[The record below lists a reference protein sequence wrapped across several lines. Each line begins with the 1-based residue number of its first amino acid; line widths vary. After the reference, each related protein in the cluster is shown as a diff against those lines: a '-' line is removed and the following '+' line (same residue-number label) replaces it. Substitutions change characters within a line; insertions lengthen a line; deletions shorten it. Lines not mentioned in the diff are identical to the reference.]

1 MAEVWKLNYLIY
13 SAKNIKLDEKEQTN
27 CLLPLFSAAVVF
39 VSKINVSKILTM
51 TELYTGSVLFQR
63 ELEVEEA
70 APRDERTK

>member
-1 MAEVWKLNYLIY
+1 M
-13 SAKNIKLDEKEQTN
+13 
-27 CLLPLFSAAVVF
+27 VF